1 MYVLAFLPQT
11 HTRTSDLPSTSGT
24 TADHITPN
32 FVTEL
37 SLPPEVTGEIFLDL
51 DPSSS
56 DDDSIIEFPPDSVL
70 HGTPGQGGTTEGDN
84 IDDIYPFAWALD
96 GRRIGENNDA
106 GARPTS
112 PTGGSLVSQCVWNVD
127 LYGRVP
133 SIHTRLH

>member
-1 MYVLAFLPQT
+1 MHT
-11 HTRTSDLPSTSGT
+11 HTHTHSTDIPSTSG
-24 TADHITPN
+24 AAPDHIAPN

-70 HGTPGQGGTTEGDN
+70 HGTTNQGGATEGDN

-96 GRRIGENNDA
+96 GRRIGENSDA
-106 GARPTS
+106 NARPTS
-112 PTGGSLVSQCVWNVD
+112 PTGGSLVS
-127 LYGRVP
+127 
-133 SIHTRLH
+133 IHCT